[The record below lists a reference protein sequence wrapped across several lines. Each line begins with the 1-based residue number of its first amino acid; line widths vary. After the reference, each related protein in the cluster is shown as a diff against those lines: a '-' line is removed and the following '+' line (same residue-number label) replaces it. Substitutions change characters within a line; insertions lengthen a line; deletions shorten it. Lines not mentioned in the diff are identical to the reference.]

1 MRTVV
6 IPASGLGSRFKP
18 VNDTKVLYP
27 VPPRVN
33 PCLRML

>member
-18 VNDTKVLYP
+18 VNDTKMLYP
-27 VPPRVN
+27 VPPDEA
-33 PCLRML
+33 